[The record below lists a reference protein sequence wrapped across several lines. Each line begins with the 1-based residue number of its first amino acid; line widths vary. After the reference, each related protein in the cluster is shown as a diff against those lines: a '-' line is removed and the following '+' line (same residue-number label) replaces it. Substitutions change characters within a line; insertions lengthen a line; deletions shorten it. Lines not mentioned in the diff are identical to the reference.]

1 MDADDWMH
9 RDRLKAQI
17 KVLEA
22 RAELCA
28 VGSRVR
34 IFPRASEVSTGE
46 RSLPGESERVRTGRL
61 GYETWLNRIQS
72 PEDVAR
78 EAWVECPIAHPT
90 LCVRREVL
98 ERFSYRDCGW
108 PEDYDL
114 VLRMLGAG
122 EKIAVVPQR
131 LLGWRDDPTRLS
143 RNSAR
148 YGLDRFVACKA
159 KHLVDTFLARGKEYI
174 LWGYGSTG
182 RAMRR
187 ALAECGR
194 SPSHIIDLHPRR
206 IGQNIHG
213 ARVHHPDDLA
223 ALPRQPIVA
232 SVAGA
237 GPRAEI
243 RGTLRSLELVE
254 GVDFICAA

>member
-1 MDADDWMH
+1 MEPAVSVLLPVYNAEQTLRTCLRSLVRQSLSNWQCVLVDDGSRDESCRIAREFARIEPRVRIVETDHCGIVGALQRGLEQCTAPYVARMDADDWMH

-17 KVLEA
+17 EVLEA

-122 EKIAVVPQR
+122 EKIAVVR
-131 LLGWRDDPTRLS
+131 
-143 RNSAR
+143 
-148 YGLDRFVACKA
+148 
-159 KHLVDTFLARGKEYI
+159 
-174 LWGYGSTG
+174 
-182 RAMRR
+182 
-187 ALAECGR
+187 
-194 SPSHIIDLHPRR
+194 
-206 IGQNIHG
+206 
-213 ARVHHPDDLA
+213 
-223 ALPRQPIVA
+223 
-232 SVAGA
+232 
-237 GPRAEI
+237 
-243 RGTLRSLELVE
+243 
-254 GVDFICAA
+254 